1 MSQGSPISIGEFVA
15 LVQDEI
21 GLPVT
26 EADVDRALD
35 QVTGW
40 DSVHLLTLLTTLERV
55 TGRSISL
62 PDVLSAPSL
71 GGIHAV
77 VVGDA

>member
-71 GGIHAV
+71 GSIHAV